1 MPSNEPTPSAS
12 PAPTA
17 TGPFIITSPAF
28 TEGGAIPV
36 ENTCDGANTS
46 AALAWS
52 GAPSGTAS
60 FALIVD
66 DPDAGG
72 FVHWVVFDMG
82 ADTTSLPADVPL
94 PAGGGPPQGANSFGK
109 VGYGG
114 PCPPSGT
121 HHYRFRLLALGTRL
135 SLSGA
140 PKASQVLAAASGHVL
155 GETILTGTY
164 RRH

>member
-1 MPSNEPTPSAS
+1 MPSNEPTQSAGT
-12 PAPTA
+12 APTA
-17 TGPFIITSPAF
+17 GPFTITSDAF
-28 TEGGAIPV
+28 AEGGAIPV

-46 AALAWS
+46 PALAWS
-52 GAPSGTAS
+52 DAPSGTAS

-72 FVHWVVFDMG
+72 FVHWVVFDVG
-82 ADTTSLPADVPL
+82 GGTAALPADVPL
-94 PAGGGPPQGANSFGK
+94 PAAGGPPQGTNSFGK

-121 HHYRFRLLALGTRL
+121 HHYRFRLLALSARL
-135 SLSGA
+135 SLTGA
-140 PKASQVLAAASGHVL
+140 PKASAVLAAATGHIR